1 MFSFIVLGDTH
12 LAAEAAPSD
21 TYWWNRILVSRSRE
35 ILRDAV
41 AQINACGVDFAVHC
55 GDLTNDGRAC
65 SFQVASEILRGLAP
79 PLYVTPGNH
88 DTREAESR
96 GALDAAFKL
105 DGRPLYRV
113 EHVAGWRMIL
123 IDAVHWLLEDG
134 SVADHRVGNAVVN
147 MAVPGEEMNW
157 LREELAADCRT
168 PTLCFL
174 HPFLSV
180 RESYPSERMAG
191 PDSGCSVEMV
201 AGLKRGSLA
210 CTAEA
215 KEFLKECDCVKGVF
229 SGHGHW
235 HECLVEDGLL
245 FCQTGA
251 LASFPNEMRLVR
263 VSDDHLETEVIG
275 IGGADYPGLSYV
287 EDVGNRWVAGREED
301 RCICHT
307 F

>member
-55 GDLTNDGRAC
+55 GDLTNDGRAS
-65 SFQVASEILRGLAP
+65 SFRVASEILSELVP
-79 PLYVTPGNH
+79 PLYIVPGNH
-88 DTREAESR
+88 DTRESGSR
-96 GALDAAFKL
+96 AALDAAFKL
-105 DGRPLYRV
+105 GGGPLYRI
-113 EHVAGWRMIL
+113 ERVAGWRLIF
-123 IDAVHWLLEDG
+123 IDAVHWTLEDG
-134 SVADHRVGNAVVN
+134 SVVDHRGFDRVAKITIPNK
-147 MAVPGEEMNW
+147 EIRW
-157 LREELAADCRT
+157 LREELASDCRT
-168 PTLCFL
+168 PSLCFM

-180 RESYPSERMAG
+180 RESYPSERMADQN
-191 PDSGCSVEMV
+191 PRDSMRMVEE
-201 AGLKRGSLA
+201 LKRGSLT
-210 CTAEA
+210 CTAEM
-215 KEFLKECDCVKGVF
+215 KKLLKEYACVKGVF

-235 HECLVEDGLL
+235 HECMVEEGVL

-263 VSDDHLETEVIG
+263 VSDDHLETEIIG
-275 IGGADYPGLSYV
+275 ISGADYPKMSYM
-287 EDVGNRWVAGREED
+287 EEVGNRWVAGREED
-301 RCICHT
+301 RSIRHT